1 MNYYSK
7 DMVSLNYKKLNISW
21 QNILFSIFVSKT
33 TFSEITNFCWKFLLV
48 TLLILL
54 WLHERLSK
62 QLSQLLYKK
71 SVFKIFAKFARRH
84 LCQSLFFNKVAG
96 LKPSTLLKNTLAQV
110 FSCEFCEIFKNIIFA
125 EHLCTTASVLY
136 VLGTNL
142 LMMLEVVL

>member
-96 LKPSTLLKNTLAQV
+96 LKSSTLLKKMLWHRCFPVNFVKFLRTSFLWNT
-110 FSCEFCEIFKNIIFA
+110 SR
-125 EHLCTTASVLY
+125 S
-136 VLGTNL
+136 L
-142 LMMLEVVL
+142 LLDSI